1 VSVLQKAGGTPV
13 WRRFDTRQRV
23 LQLAGWL
30 LVTAATVASWRWIS
44 ENTLWLFVLDA
55 HEKAFD
61 LADRMFPP
69 KLSHMAKLW
78 RPLWD
83 TLNTATLG
91 TLLAILLATP
101 VSLLAARNL
110 NPIAPLRSLA
120 LFIIV
125 TSRSI
130 NSLIWALFFVSILG
144 PGVLAGI
151 LAIAMRSIGFIAKL
165 LYEAIEEIDP
175 QPVEAIRATGA
186 TNGQVF
192 AYGFLPQV
200 LPAFC
205 GINLLR
211 WDINIR
217 ESTVLGLVGAG
228 GIGLQIDAAV
238 NSLRWSD
245 ASMIFT
251 SILVLVIASELISA
265 SIRKRLV

>member
-1 VSVLQKAGGTPV
+1 MNTATPL
-13 WRRFDTRQRV
+13 WRRFSRKQRAV
-23 LQLAGWL
+23 QFAGWL
-30 LVTAATVASWRWIS
+30 LVTAATVLSWKWIS
-44 ENTLWLFVLDA
+44 HNTLWIFVLDA

-69 KLSHMAKLW
+69 NFPHMARLW
-78 RPLWD
+78 HPLWD
-83 TLNTATLG
+83 TLNIATLG

-101 VSLLAARNL
+101 VALLAAKNL
-110 NPIAPLRSLA
+110 NPVAPLRGIA

-125 TSRSI
+125 ASRSI
-130 NSLIWALFFVSILG
+130 NSLIWALLFVSILG

-151 LAIAMRSIGFIAKL
+151 LAIALRSVGFIAKL

-175 QPVEAIRATGA
+175 RPVEAIRATGA
-186 TNGQVF
+186 SNGQVF
-192 AYGFLPQV
+192 AFGFLPQV

-228 GIGLQIDAAV
+228 GIGLQIDVAV

-251 SILVLVIASELISA
+251 AILALVILSEVLSA
-265 SIRKRLV
+265 ALRKRLV